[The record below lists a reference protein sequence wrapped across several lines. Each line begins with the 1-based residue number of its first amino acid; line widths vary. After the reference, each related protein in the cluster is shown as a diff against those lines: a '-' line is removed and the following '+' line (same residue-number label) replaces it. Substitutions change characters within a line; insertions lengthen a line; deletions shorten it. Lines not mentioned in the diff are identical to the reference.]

1 MFWLASQ
8 AYDYIQFKRWL
19 EVARH
24 MSVADSTL
32 PLSADQIKGINQQ
45 VLETSLLKIIN
56 AWSENPDQDMLL
68 T

>member
-1 MFWLASQ
+1 MKSPGTCPSR
-8 AYDYIQFKRWL
+8 IPPSR
-19 EVARH
+19 
-24 MSVADSTL
+24 L

-56 AWSENPDQDMLL
+56 AWPGNPDQDMLL